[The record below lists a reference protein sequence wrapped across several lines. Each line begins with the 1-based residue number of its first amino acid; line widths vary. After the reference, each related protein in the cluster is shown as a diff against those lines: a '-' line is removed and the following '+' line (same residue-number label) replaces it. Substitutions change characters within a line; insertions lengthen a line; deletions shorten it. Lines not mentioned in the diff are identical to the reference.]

1 MTDKRDYIKLG
12 IAKAAKGDV
21 QGAIAELD
29 RAIEVDPGNAV
40 AYANRGAAKILAGN
54 PQGAIAD
61 LDKAIEINPG
71 DAAAYGERGNAKARK
86 GDLDGAI
93 EDFTKVIE
101 IDPADAAAYGER
113 GNAKARKGDLASA
126 IKDFTEAIEIEPAE
140 AEAHYSRGI
149 AKQNR
154 KDLNGAIADFTQ
166 ATGIEPGHA
175 SAYYSRGIARKDMDE
190 LDGAMIDLSKAIRL
204 EPAYALLHNER
215 GLVQAEKSNWKGA
228 VADCS
233 RAIDIDPGFASA
245 YYNRS
250 TARKNLQDWEGVIAD
265 CSKAIELDP
274 GFAAAYNSRG
284 EARAGTGDLEGAI
297 ADFSRAIEIMPGLAE
312 AHYNLSIAKG
322 SQGKSQA
329 DDSGARLRQTNL
341 RLYLELV
348 NSIEDKGDQRHF
360 LEIGDDICSLLTGN
374 SQPPAASDK
383 PVMHYTSLDVGAVLC
398 TGARYH
404 FHAAAGMP
412 DALEGNA
419 ILDVVD
425 DEHKAMYAAIMG
437 RETGAKT
444 LVGSFVTD
452 SKPTTGDEMMWQAY
466 GRQSTGCALVFERR
480 KFADIQEGRY
490 INAPVDETM
499 GSLYVP
505 RQECQL
511 LPVVYLSRGKHREML
526 EDIIKRIHAKS
537 GRYPRQAR
545 LLLDF
550 IRFHLKSERYERE
563 SEARTVVWRRHALA
577 HDASGEYPRP
587 YIECYK
593 EFRPGRILLGP
604 GVEKPGLW
612 KEFLCQQLEERRL
625 EIDVEVAA

>member
-1 MTDKRDYIKLG
+1 
-12 IAKAAKGDV
+12 
-21 QGAIAELD
+21 
-29 RAIEVDPGNAV
+29 
-40 AYANRGAAKILAGN
+40 
-54 PQGAIAD
+54 
-61 LDKAIEINPG
+61 
-71 DAAAYGERGNAKARK
+71 
-86 GDLDGAI
+86 
-93 EDFTKVIE
+93 
-101 IDPADAAAYGER
+101 
-113 GNAKARKGDLASA
+113 
-126 IKDFTEAIEIEPAE
+126 
-140 AEAHYSRGI
+140 
-149 AKQNR
+149 
-154 KDLNGAIADFTQ
+154 
-166 ATGIEPGHA
+166 
-175 SAYYSRGIARKDMDE
+175 MDE
-190 LDGAMIDLSKAIRL
+190 LDSAIIDFSKAIGIRPTDKSPY
-204 EPAYALLHNER
+204 EAR
-215 GLVQAEKSNWKGA
+215 GLAQAEKGNWKDML
-228 VADCS
+228 ADCS
-233 RAIDIDPGFASA
+233 RAIGIDPGHASA

-250 TARKNLQDWEGVIAD
+250 TARKNMQDWKGAIDD
-265 CSKAIELDP
+265 CSEAIKLDSE
-274 GFAAAYNSRG
+274 FAAAYNSRG
-284 EARAGTGDLEGAI
+284 EAKAGTGDLEGAI
-297 ADFSRAIEIMPGLAE
+297 ADFSKAIKISPGLAE

-322 SQGKSQA
+322 SQGGE
-329 DDSGARLRQTNL
+329 SGSRLRRTNL

-348 NSIEDKGDQRHF
+348 NSITDKEDQRHF
-360 LEIGDDICSLLTGN
+360 LEIGDDICSLLTGD
-374 SQPPAASDK
+374 SSPPAASDK

-425 DEHKAMYAAIMG
+425 DEHRKMYAAIMG

-466 GRQSTGCALVFERR
+466 GHQSTGCALVFERR

-490 INAPVDETM
+490 INAPLDGTM

-526 EDIIKRIHAKS
+526 EGIIKGIHAKS

-604 GVEKPGLW
+604 GVRKPGLW
-612 KEFLCQQLEERRL
+612 KEFLCQHLDERGL
-625 EIDVEVAA
+625 DIDVEVAA